1 MSQPRRGGQ
10 GIRTRGTLLRA
21 GRRVIEERGYHA
33 ARINDITEA
42 AQVSVGTFYLHF
54 QSKKDLFR
62 HLLIQVEDEVYGEL
76 AEQRAAVDSPKAR
89 IREANRLYFEAFRRN
104 ARFWA
109 AIGEAAL
116 TDDDSRRVLAERRRY
131 YRGRTTRALTRWQE
145 RGVIASDIDVV
156 VAAEMLGAMTERC
169 AYLWFVIGE
178 PVKLEEAI
186 ESTTGLWLDALGL
199 R

>member
-33 ARINDITEA
+33 ARINDITDA
-42 AQVSVGTFYLHF
+42 AQVSVGTFYTHF

-76 AEQRAAVDSPKAR
+76 AEQRAAADSPKER

-109 AIGEAAL
+109 AIG
-116 TDDDSRRVLAERRRY
+116 
-131 YRGRTTRALTRWQE
+131 
-145 RGVIASDIDVV
+145 
-156 VAAEMLGAMTERC
+156 
-169 AYLWFVIGE
+169 
-178 PVKLEEAI
+178 
-186 ESTTGLWLDALGL
+186 
-199 R
+199 